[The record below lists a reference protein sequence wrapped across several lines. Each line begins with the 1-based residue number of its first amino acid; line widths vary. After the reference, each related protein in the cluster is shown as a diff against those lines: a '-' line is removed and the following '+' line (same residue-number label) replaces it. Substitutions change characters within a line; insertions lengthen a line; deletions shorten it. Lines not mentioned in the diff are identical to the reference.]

1 MFSIGT
7 NDYISPYLI
16 TNSTHFNSSYSNS
29 QLVQIV
35 VGNLT
40 SIIKELHKRR
50 GRKFAFLNLGPLGC
64 IPGIRILLN
73 PSSDSGGCVEAAS
86 LLAKLH
92 NQALTK
98 SLKRLAKQL
107 HGFKYSLYDFHT
119 NLNQRLKH
127 PSKYGYK
134 QGKTACCGTGRFRG
148 TFSCGGKRPVK
159 EFQLCCLSSQ
169 NHFNEHVALFV
180 FGDSLYDPGNNNYI
194 NTTADFQ
201 ANFWPYGVS
210 YFSPPSGRFSDGRLI
225 ADFIAEFAGLPLIPA
240 YLDPQHNEFVH
251 GANFASGGA
260 GALVET
266 HAGFVVDLKTQLKYV
281 NNLKKHFRR
290 NLGDVKAEQIL
301 SNAVYLFNFGGNDYL
316 TPVGNNDSVLYPY
329 THEAFVGMVIGNLT
343 NAFKGIYKM
352 GGKKFGI
359 LTVPPLAC
367 LPSIRAGRS
376 DNTCNEELDIISS
389 LHNQKLSIKLQELEK
404 QLEGFKYAKFDLSTA
419 VSNRMNNPSKYG
431 NSACCGS
438 GPYRGIYSCGGKR
451 GLQEY
456 QLCDNINDYLF
467 FDSFHPNEVANRQY
481 AQLFWDADSNVT
493 TPYNLKTL
501 FQGVL

>member
-1 MFSIGT
+1 MSGVNNNAFENEIV
-7 NDYISPYLI
+7 ISLQTQLSNHKRVEERLRKIYG
-16 TNSTHFNSSYSNS
+16 STEAKNTLS
-29 QLVQIV
+29 
-35 VGNLT
+35 
-40 SIIKELHKRR
+40 KAELHKRR
-50 GRKFAFLNLGPLGC
+50 GRKFTFLNLGPLGC

-86 LLAKLH
+86 LRAKLH

-127 PSKYGYK
+127 PSKYG
-134 QGKTACCGTGRFRG
+134 
-148 TFSCGGKRPVK
+148 
-159 EFQLCCLSSQ
+159 CLSSQ

-266 HAGFVVDLKTQLKYV
+266 HAGFVC
-281 NNLKKHFRR
+281 
-290 NLGDVKAEQIL
+290 
-301 SNAVYLFNFGGNDYL
+301 
-316 TPVGNNDSVLYPY
+316 VGVR
-329 THEAFVGMVIGNLT
+329 VG
-343 NAFKGIYKM
+343 
-352 GGKKFGI
+352 
-359 LTVPPLAC
+359 
-367 LPSIRAGRS
+367 S
-376 DNTCNEELDIISS
+376 
-389 LHNQKLSIKLQELEK
+389 
-404 QLEGFKYAKFDLSTA
+404 
-419 VSNRMNNPSKYG
+419 
-431 NSACCGS
+431 
-438 GPYRGIYSCGGKR
+438 
-451 GLQEY
+451 
-456 QLCDNINDYLF
+456 
-467 FDSFHPNEVANRQY
+467 
-481 AQLFWDADSNVT
+481 
-493 TPYNLKTL
+493 
-501 FQGVL
+501 